1 MTPLVVPEQGCSVR
15 YRALL
20 LDDDEDDDDDDD
32 DDDVLTLVL
41 SDGNHLYPLP
51 SAWSFGPLMKCFFK
65 LM

>member
-20 LDDDEDDDDDDD
+20 LDDDEDDDDDDDD

-51 SAWSFGPLMKCFFK
+51 SAWSFGPLMK
-65 LM
+65 